1 MTSTTAADGADEV
14 GRYPRGRV
22 PRAVRLRH
30 VLGLAE
36 ELFVER
42 GYQQASMDELARR
55 ADVSKPVVYDLV
67 GSKEQL
73 FGTLMDRWADDLSA
87 RVSVAVVGEPDPAQ
101 RLRAG
106 ARAFF
111 GFVGEHRAA
120 WWALLSGDGAP
131 VTAAFAAARERQA
144 QVVARLVEQGA
155 RDSGEP
161 VAPVQRRGGRP
172 CPQRVVRGAGTM
184 VGVASRPARRRA
196 GRPARR
202 PRGSRPPTISTA
214 NIDRIPVGS
223 GTQNRRRR
231 GQRAQVR
238 WWERSPIRSM
248 AKRRSTK
255 CQPPVD
261 GTSAKVS
268 V

>member
-120 WWALLSGDGAP
+120 WWALLSGDDAP

-161 VAPVQRRGGRP
+161 VAPVQAEAVAHALSGSFEALARWWASHPDLPADELADLLVGLVGPGLQRF
-172 CPQRVVRGAGTM
+172 PQPTSTAFRSDLAPRTGAAGVRG
-184 VGVASRPARRRA
+184 
-196 GRPARR
+196 
-202 PRGSRPPTISTA
+202 PR
-214 NIDRIPVGS
+214 
-223 GTQNRRRR
+223 
-231 GQRAQVR
+231 
-238 WWERSPIRSM
+238 
-248 AKRRSTK
+248 
-255 CQPPVD
+255 
-261 GTSAKVS
+261 
-268 V
+268 